1 MGAPAHS
8 SSSQLVISLSA
19 LILDTAGTSGEMG
32 NWGEA
37 SLLFLTSRLNV
48 YRVNIFT
55 VNIYQVN
62 ILTVFIYRV
71 NIFTVNIYWVNMFT
85 ANINQ
90 VQPDKVN
97 TYWVNIFKVGST
109 FIAEPFVH
117 IYIFCTAHVLVLQL
131 L

>member
-1 MGAPAHS
+1 MGAQAHS

-55 VNIYQVN
+55 VNIH
-62 ILTVFIYRV
+62 
-71 NIFTVNIYWVNMFT
+71 WVNMFT

-90 VQPDKVN
+90 VQPDMVN

-109 FIAEPFVH
+109 FIAEPFVY